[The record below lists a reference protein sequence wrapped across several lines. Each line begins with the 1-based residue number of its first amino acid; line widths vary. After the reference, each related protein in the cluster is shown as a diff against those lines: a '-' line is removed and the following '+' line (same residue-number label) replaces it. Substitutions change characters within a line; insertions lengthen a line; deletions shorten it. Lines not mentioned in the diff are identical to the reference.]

1 LYGTRHREAL
11 EDSLYRMRNGTNRPS
26 GGSRLTNAW
35 NNWVNNSVGTIM
47 FFNRKSALL
56 QLLST
61 VNFINWSDNNVLK
74 AGIAFGNQPQY
85 WKDWVKIFNSDKL
98 KQRRGGLKSD
108 IQEQEIASQ
117 AKNSKDKSS
126 AIISYLLKIG
136 FTPTQI
142 ADSMAIASG
151 GATFYRNRINTYL
164 KQDMSQK
171 EAEAQAWSDFSKISD
186 EAQQSGDPALVS
198 QQQASVLGR
207 LILAFQNT
215 PMQYTRLIKKA
226 GLDIINGR
234 GDFKTNFSKIIYY
247 GAVQNFIF
255 SALQNALFAMV
266 PGFDDEEETEEAK
279 KLKADQKTGRIIHSM
294 VDTILR
300 GSGLAG
306 AVATTVKN
314 TIRKFLEQEKKGFT
328 ADHAYT
334 IIEAAN
340 ISPPVGSKLRKIYNS
355 IQTWK
360 FDKDVV
366 KERGFDVTLNG
377 KLNLSPTYNIIGN
390 LTSALLNLPLDRAL
404 IEVSSITEALD
415 ERNTQYQRIALALG
429 WRTWGVGAK
438 NEEHDLIKDEAKA
451 KRKIEGKEKAKVTRK
466 VNKDAL
472 YNLELK
478 IDGDNFIEYYNWKKG
493 KSIKDKIEWLKS
505 KQK

>member
-1 LYGTRHREAL
+1 
-11 EDSLYRMRNGTNRPS
+11 
-26 GGSRLTNAW
+26 
-35 NNWVNNSVGTIM
+35 
-47 FFNRKSALL
+47 
-56 QLLST
+56 
-61 VNFINWSDNNVLK
+61 
-74 AGIAFGNQPQY
+74 
-85 WKDWVKIFNSDKL
+85 
-98 KQRRGGLKSD
+98 
-108 IQEQEIASQ
+108 
-117 AKNSKDKSS
+117 
-126 AIISYLLKIG
+126 
-136 FTPTQI
+136 
-142 ADSMAIASG
+142 MAIASG
-151 GATFYRNRINTYL
+151 GASFYRNRINTYL
-164 KQDMSQK
+164 KQDMSQE
-171 EAEAQAWSDFSKISD
+171 EAEAKAWADFSKISD

-207 LILAFQNT
+207 LVLAFQNT

-255 SALQNALFAMV
+255 SALQNALFAMI
-266 PGFDDEEETEEAK
+266 PGFDDEEETEEK
-279 KLKADQKTGRIIHSM
+279 RKLKEDQKTGRIIHSM

-306 AVATTVKN
+306 AVVTTAKN
-314 TIRKFLEQEKKGFT
+314 TIRKFVEQDKKGFT
-328 ADHAYT
+328 ADHTYT

-340 ISPPVGSKLRKIYNS
+340 ISPPIGSKLRKLYGA

-360 FDKDVV
+360 FDKDVI
-366 KERGFDVTLNG
+366 KERGFDVTLEG
-377 KLNLSPTYNIIGN
+377 KLNISPTYNIIGN

-404 IEVSSITEALD
+404 MEVEGLVEALD
-415 ERNTQYQRIALALG
+415 ERNTKYQRIALALG

-438 NEEHDLIKDEAKA
+438 NEEEDLIKDAA
-451 KRKIEGKEKAKVTRK
+451 RARRKEEGKEKAKETRR

-472 YNLELK
+472 YNLELN

-505 KQK
+505 KNNE

>member
-1 LYGTRHREAL
+1 
-11 EDSLYRMRNGTNRPS
+11 MRNGTNRPS

-61 VNFINWSDNNVLK
+61 VNFINWSDNNPLK
-74 AGIAFGNQPQY
+74 ASIAFANQPQY

-108 IQEQEIASQ
+108 IQEQEIANQ

-151 GATFYRNRINTYL
+151 GASFYRNRINTYL
-164 KQDMSQK
+164 KQDMSQE
-171 EAEAQAWSDFSKISD
+171 EAESKAWADFSKISD

-226 GLDIINGR
+226 GLDIVNGR

-255 SALQNALFAMV
+255 SALQNVLFAMI
-266 PGFDDEEETEEAK
+266 PGFDDDEEETDEQK
-279 KLKADQKTGRIIHSM
+279 KLKADTKTSRIIHSM

-306 AVATTVKN
+306 AVGSTIKN
-314 TIRKFLEQEKKGFT
+314 TVRKFLQEEEKGFT

-334 IIEAAN
+334 LIEAAN
-340 ISPPVGSKLRKIYNS
+340 ISPPIGSKLRKLYNS

-366 KERGFDVTLNG
+366 KERGFDVTLDG
-377 KLNLSPTYNIIGN
+377 KVNLSPTYDIIGN
-390 LTSALLNLPLDRAL
+390 VSSALLNLPLDRAL
-404 IEVSSITEALD
+404 IEVEGILEALD
-415 ERNTQYQRIALALG
+415 ERNTKYQRIALALG

-438 NEEHDLIKDEAKA
+438 NEEEDLIKDAAKA
-451 KRKIEGKEKAKVTRK
+451 KRKEEGKLKAKETRR
-466 VNKDAL
+466 VNRDAL
-472 YNLELK
+472 YKLELE
-478 IDGDNFIEYYNWKKG
+478 IDGDNFIEYYEWKKG

-505 KQK
+505 KK